1 MGKIVGYVRVSS
13 RDQNA
18 DRQMDE
24 MEKRGVQRKHIYLDQ
39 KSGCNFERPSYRK
52 MIREIRKGD
61 LILIKSIDRLGRN
74 YREVIE
80 QWQLLTRSKGVD
92 IRVLDMPLLDTT
104 IAKDLLGTFISDL
117 VLQLLSFVAE
127 NERAMIRARQAE
139 GIEAA
144 RRRGV
149 KFGRPRREKPPWF
162 DAVFAQWRRGEITQ
176 KKAAERLGLPVSTFA
191 MMAKREMEQNA
202 D

>member
-13 RDQNA
+13 KDQNA

-24 MEKRGVQRKHIYLDQ
+24 MEKRGVLRKHIYLDH

-61 LILIKSIDRLGRN
+61 LILIKSIDRLRRN

-80 QWQLLTRSKGVD
+80 QWQLLTRDKGVD
-92 IRVLDMPLLDTT
+92 VRVLDMPLLDTT

-162 DAVFAQWRRGEITQ
+162 DAVYRQWRRGEITQ

>member
-1 MGKIVGYVRVSS
+1 
-13 RDQNA
+13 
-18 DRQMDE
+18 
-24 MEKRGVQRKHIYLDQ
+24 
-39 KSGCNFERPSYRK
+39 

-80 QWQLLTRSKGVD
+80 QWQLLTRDKGVD
-92 IRVLDMPLLDTT
+92 VRVLDMPLLDTT

-117 VLQLLSFVAE
+117 VLQRLSFVAE

-149 KFGRPRREKPPWF
+149 KFGRPRREKPPWV
-162 DAVFAQWRRGEITQ
+162 DAVFRQWQRGEITQ
-176 KKAAERLGLPVSTFA
+176 KKAAERLDLPVSTFA

>member
-13 RDQNA
+13 KDQNA

-24 MEKRGVQRKHIYLDQ
+24 MEKRGVLRKHIYLDQ

-80 QWQLLTRSKGVD
+80 QWQLLTRDKGVD
-92 IRVLDMPLLDTT
+92 VRVLDMPLLDTT
-104 IAKDLLGTFISDL
+104 IAKDLLGTFISNL

-139 GIEAA
+139 GIEAV

-149 KFGRPRREKPPWF
+149 KFGRPRAEIPPDFEEVLTLWQENKISKREGARILNTNHTTFSRWIKSREK
-162 DAVFAQWRRGEITQ
+162 E
-176 KKAAERLGLPVSTFA
+176 
-191 MMAKREMEQNA
+191 
-202 D
+202 

>member
-1 MGKIVGYVRVSS
+1 ML
-13 RDQNA
+13 N
-18 DRQMDE
+18 
-24 MEKRGVQRKHIYLDQ
+24 
-39 KSGCNFERPSYRK
+39 
-52 MIREIRKGD
+52 
-61 LILIKSIDRLGRN
+61 KSIDRLGRN

-80 QWQLLTRSKGVD
+80 QWQLLTRDKGVD
-92 IRVLDMPLLDTT
+92 VRVLDMPLLDTT

-117 VLQLLSFVAE
+117 VLQRLSFVAE

-162 DAVFAQWRRGEITQ
+162 DAVFRQWQRGEITQ
-176 KKAAERLGLPVSTFA
+176 KKAVERLDLPVSTFA